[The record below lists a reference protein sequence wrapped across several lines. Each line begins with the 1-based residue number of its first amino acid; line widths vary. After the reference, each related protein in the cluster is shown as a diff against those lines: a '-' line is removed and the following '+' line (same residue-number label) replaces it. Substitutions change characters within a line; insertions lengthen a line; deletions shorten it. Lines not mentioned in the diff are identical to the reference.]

1 MNNLLKALAEFQH
14 EVPTIQKNT
23 TGYGYKYADLPTI
36 FDVIKPLLKKHGL
49 GFFQHLGTLDGVTY
63 LQTTIYHVESGEKI
77 DSQVEIPNVQLAKMN
92 DYQAFGSGVTY
103 YRRYALA
110 CSLTLITDVDND
122 GAGQQTGR
130 KKGDKAPKKQGL
142 NDAQFEKACNAIV
155 EGAYTAEALKAEFQL
170 TQDQIKIV
178 DAL

>member
-1 MNNLLKALAEFQH
+1 MNNLLKALAEFQQ

-36 FDVIKPLLKKHGL
+36 FDVIKPLLQKHGL
-49 GFFQHLGTLDGVTY
+49 GFTQHLGTIDGVTY
-63 LQTTIYHVESGEKI
+63 LQTIIYHIESGEKI
-77 DSQVEIPNVQLAKMN
+77 ESQVAIPQVQLAKMN

-122 GAGQQTGR
+122 AAGEQKRSQT
-130 KKGDKAPKKQGL
+130 PKKQTL
-142 NDAQFEKACNAIV
+142 NDAQFKKAVASI
-155 EGAYTAEALKAEFQL
+155 ESGAYTVEALKEEFSL
-170 TQDQIKIV
+170 TKSQIETINK
-178 DAL
+178 L